1 LRINYFANNLSI
13 IASNAGVGYAPEIT
27 SYSQVALLI
36 KTLPGVPVIPNI
48 D

>member
-1 LRINYFANNLSI
+1 LKINYFANNLSI
-13 IASNAGVGYAPEIT
+13 IASKAGVGYAPERT

-36 KTLPGVPVIPNI
+36 KTLPGVPVTPNV